1 MLKFQFPISEI
12 KRATATILLSAGVA
26 VAYIAVMTG
35 GTIDPA
41 ANATTWANSPVVSPS
56 LPERPAGGRRW
67 RSSNA
72 EQSRPTRTYYGTP
85 DAWGRNRAALEGA
98 MTLFQMG
105 DTFSSK
111 EIAGGTA
118 TVTLNRDHLAAYLAT
133 PFLGGEATP
142 SFALDHGVGQA
153 FVVAQ
158 VLTRAFAAEQ
168 LAQNRK

>member
-1 MLKFQFPISEI
+1 MSKFQFQISEI
-12 KRATATILLSAGVA
+12 KRAAATILLSAGVA
-26 VAYIAVMTG
+26 TAYVAVMTG
-35 GTIDPA
+35 GELGPA
-41 ANATTWANSPVVSPS
+41 AQAMTWANSPVIGPS

-72 EQSRPTRTYYGTP
+72 EQSLPTLTYYGEP

-111 EIAGGTA
+111 EIAAGA
-118 TVTLNRDHLAAYLAT
+118 VTVTLNHDHLSAYLAT
-133 PFLGGEATP
+133 PFLGGEAP
-142 SFALDHGVGQA
+142 ASLALNHGVGQA